1 MNKDWSDKNKK
12 MQTLIS
18 KESTFNEGIKVLLE
32 LRSVLFDQITSIVK
46 NFPPEAFYELPFGEG
61 DGTHHTTLAWS
72 LWHVFRIEDIVAHT
86 LILNDEQIFFTG
98 GWKKKTN
105 ARIIT
110 TGNELSADKMIDF
123 SKKLNVKATYDYCKA
138 VMNSTNKLLKKL
150 KFADLKKK
158 FTKEDKAR
166 LAATNCVSREE
177 SSAWLIDF
185 WCEKNLKGLIQ
196 MPFSRHWIM
205 HVEAMNR
212 IKDKLCQK
220 VKKI

>member
-46 NFPPEAFYELPFGEG
+46 NFPPEAFYELPFGDG

-98 GWKKKTN
+98 EWKKK
-105 ARIIT
+105 
-110 TGNELSADKMIDF
+110 
-123 SKKLNVKATYDYCKA
+123 
-138 VMNSTNKLLKKL
+138 NKRQNHHDRK
-150 KFADLKKK
+150 
-158 FTKEDKAR
+158 
-166 LAATNCVSREE
+166 
-177 SSAWLIDF
+177 
-185 WCEKNLKGLIQ
+185 
-196 MPFSRHWIM
+196 
-205 HVEAMNR
+205 
-212 IKDKLCQK
+212 
-220 VKKI
+220 